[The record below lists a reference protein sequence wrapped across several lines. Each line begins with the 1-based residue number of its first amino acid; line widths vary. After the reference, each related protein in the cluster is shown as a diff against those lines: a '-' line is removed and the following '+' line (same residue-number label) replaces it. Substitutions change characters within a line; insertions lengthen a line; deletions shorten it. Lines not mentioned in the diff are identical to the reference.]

1 MLSDGLLLLMGC
13 WWGLS
18 CFVLVWSLSMQKVS
32 KILLVLKRRNLDW
45 LSILYTRLD
54 STERRREKHTF
65 ILFV

>member
-1 MLSDGLLLLMGC
+1 
-13 WWGLS
+13 
-18 CFVLVWSLSMQKVS
+18 MQKVS